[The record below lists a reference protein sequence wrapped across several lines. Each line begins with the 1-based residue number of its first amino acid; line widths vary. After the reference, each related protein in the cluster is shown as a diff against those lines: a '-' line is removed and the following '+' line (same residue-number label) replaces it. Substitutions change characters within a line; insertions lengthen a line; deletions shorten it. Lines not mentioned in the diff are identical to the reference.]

1 MKPERRHHNQE
12 ASRRIKAGHHLA
24 PLRQAAKKL
33 KVRLMV
39 GKPPKKKPLKGG
51 M

>member
-24 PLRQAAKKL
+24 PLRQVAKKL

-39 GKPPKKKPLKGG
+39 GKRPKNKPLQGG
-51 M
+51 K